1 MIDYKYKDFYNDTS
15 VSKRMQIQCSD
26 GSVLNEDDWKGES
39 AELTERLCSESEL
52 SFGRC
57 EASTFKLRV
66 RERIVPLAGKKIT
79 VSVTLEGAEEA
90 PFMMG
95 VYKVDSDVPTADRR
109 CRDIV
114 AYDAMYD
121 ILNAE
126 VSGWYNSLTFP
137 MTLRQFRDS
146 FCAYVGVE
154 QEEITLVNDDMTV
167 EKTIDPGELPG
178 KTVIEAI
185 CEING
190 CFGHIGRNGK
200 LRYVVLEQ
208 MIEGLYP
215 ADELYPSDD
224 LYPADPLGTT
234 EVSKSMYLSCQYEDF
249 IVQHITK
256 LQIRQEE
263 NDIGAIAGNGN
274 NSYIIEDNFLV
285 YGKSAVD
292 LQTIADNVLS
302 VISGVWYRP
311 AQVEARGNPC
321 LEVGDGILLYTSRET
336 IYTYI
341 LQRTLKGIQALR
353 DSYTAEGEEYRTG
366 QVNGLMKS
374 IIQLKGKSNV
384 LTRTVEETRLEMK
397 DIENGLSTEIK
408 AVAGEVELKVSKD
421 NLIAEINLTPDK
433 ALIKAE
439 RIDLVG
445 VVNADELVSKYA
457 TIETLNVTKLE
468 LNNLIAT
475 KATIDSLN
483 AVSGRVGSLEAD
495 HVTTSDLSAVSAR
508 LSNVEANYISAST
521 VKADYMEVSN
531 WTSSGVIK
539 ADKISAATIVNKL
552 SSVDLVSVRALGVSG
567 YMNYKGVVVAW
578 RTQRI
583 SSTVVIQYL
592 GPEE

>member
-1 MIDYKYKDFYNDTS
+1 MVDYKYKDIYNDTS
-15 VSKRMQIQCSD
+15 VSKKMQIECSD
-26 GSVLNEDDWKGES
+26 GSVLNEEDWKGES
-39 AELTERLCSESEL
+39 AELTERLCSESEI

-66 RERIVPLAGKKIT
+66 RERVVPLAGKKIS
-79 VSVTLEGAEEA
+79 VSVTLEGADEA

-109 CRDIV
+109 YRDIV

-121 ILNAE
+121 ILNTDVAA
-126 VSGWYNSLTFP
+126 WYNSLTFP
-137 MTLRQFRDS
+137 ITLRQFRDN
-146 FCAYVGVE
+146 FCTYVGVE
-154 QEEITLVNDDMTV
+154 QEEITLVNDDMVV

-190 CFGHIGRNGK
+190 CFGHITRAGK

-215 ADELYPSDD
+215 ADDLYPSDD
-224 LYPADPLGTT
+224 LYPADPMGTA
-234 EVSKSMYLSCQYEDF
+234 EVSRSNYISCQYEDF
-249 IVQHITK
+249 IVQHIDK

-263 NDIGAIAGNGN
+263 NDIGAISGTGN
-274 NSYIIEDNFLV
+274 NCYIIEDNFLV
-285 YGKSAVD
+285 YGKSAAD

-302 VISGVWYRP
+302 VIGVVWYRP

-321 LEVGDGILLYTSRET
+321 LEVGDGILLHTTRET

-366 QVNGLMKS
+366 QVNGIMKS

-397 DIENGLSTEIK
+397 DIENDLSTEIK
-408 AVAGEVELKVSKD
+408 VVAGEVELKVSKD

-445 VVNADELVSKYA
+445 LVNADEMVIKYA
-457 TIETLNVTKLE
+457 TIETLNTTKLE

-483 AVSGRVGSLEAD
+483 AVSGRVGLLEAD

-539 ADKISAATIVNKL
+539 ADRISAATIVNKL
-552 SSVDLVSVRALGVSG
+552 SSVDLVSVRAMGVSG
-567 YMNYKGVVVAW
+567 YMNYKGTVVAW
-578 RTQRI
+578 RTKTI
-583 SSTVVIQYL
+583 SGTVITYL
-592 GPEE
+592 GPED

>member
-1 MIDYKYKDFYNDTS
+1 MVDYKYKDIYNDTS
-15 VSKRMQIQCSD
+15 VSKKMQIECND
-26 GSVLNEDDWKGES
+26 GSVLNEEDWKGES
-39 AELTERLCSESEL
+39 AELTERLCSESEI

-66 RERIVPLAGKKIT
+66 RERVVPLAGKKIS

-109 CRDIV
+109 YRDIV

-126 VSGWYNSLTFP
+126 VSGWYNSLAFP
-137 MTLRQFRDS
+137 MTLRAFRDS
-146 FCAYVGVE
+146 FCACVGVE
-154 QEEITLVNDDMTV
+154 QEEITLVNDDMVV

-190 CFGHIGRNGK
+190 CFGHITRAGK

-215 ADELYPSDD
+215 ADDLYPSDD
-224 LYPADPLGTT
+224 LYPADPMGTS

-249 IVQHITK
+249 ICQHIDK

-263 NDIGAIAGNGN
+263 NDIGAISGTGN
-274 NSYIIEDNFLV
+274 NGYIIEDNFLV
-285 YGKSAVD
+285 YGKSAAE

-302 VISGVWYRP
+302 VIGVVWYRP

-321 LEVGDGILLYTSRET
+321 LEVGDGVLLHTTREDV
-336 IYTYI
+336 YTYI

-366 QVNGLMKS
+366 QVNGLQKQ
-374 IIQLKGKSNV
+374 IIQLKGKTNL
-384 LTRTVEETRLEMK
+384 LTRTVDETRLEMK
-397 DIENGLSTEIK
+397 DINQNLSTQIK
-408 AVAGEVELKVSKD
+408 AVAGEVDLKVSKD

-468 LNNLIAT
+468 LNNLIST

-495 HVTTSDLSAVSAR
+495 HVTVSDLNGVSAR
-508 LSNVEANYISAST
+508 LGTVEANYISAGT
-521 VKADYMEVSN
+521 VKANYMEVAN

-539 ADKISAATIVNKL
+539 AERISAATIVNKL
-552 SSVDLVSVRALGVSG
+552 SSVDLISVRAMSISG
-567 YMNYKGVVVAW
+567 YVNYKGTVVAW
-578 RTQRI
+578 RTKSI
-583 SSTVVIQYL
+583 NGTVITYL
-592 GPEE
+592 GPED

>member
-1 MIDYKYKDFYNDTS
+1 MVDYKYKDIYNDTS
-15 VSKRMQIQCSD
+15 VSKKMQIECSD
-26 GSVLNEDDWKGES
+26 GSVLNEEDWKGES
-39 AELTERLCSESEL
+39 AELTERLCSESEI

-66 RERIVPLAGKKIT
+66 RERVVPLAGKKIS
-79 VSVTLEGAEEA
+79 VSVTLEGADEA

-109 CRDIV
+109 YRDIV

-137 MTLRQFRDS
+137 MTLQQFRNS

-154 QEEITLVNDDMTV
+154 QEEITLVNDDMAI
-167 EKTIDPGELPG
+167 EKTMDPGELPG
-178 KTVIEAI
+178 KTVIESI

-190 CFGHIGRNGK
+190 CFGHISRNGK

-215 ADELYPSDD
+215 AEN
-224 LYPADPLGTT
+224 LYPADDIYPADPMGTS

-249 IVQHITK
+249 ICQHIDK

-263 NDIGAIAGNGN
+263 NDIGAISGTGN
-274 NSYIIEDNFLV
+274 NCYIIEDNFLV
-285 YGKSAVD
+285 YGKSAAE

-302 VISGVWYRP
+302 VIGVVWYRP

-321 LEVGDGILLYTSRET
+321 LEVGDGILLHTTREDV
-336 IYTYI
+336 YTYI

-366 QVNGLMKS
+366 QVNGLQKQ
-374 IIQLKGKSNV
+374 IIQLKGKTNV
-384 LTRTVEETRLEMK
+384 LTRTVDETRLEMK
-397 DIENGLSTEIK
+397 DINQNLSTQIK
-408 AVAGEVELKVSKD
+408 AVAGEVDLKVSKD

-495 HVTTSDLSAVSAR
+495 HVTVSDLNGVSAR
-508 LSNVEANYISAST
+508 LGTVEANYISAGT
-521 VKADYMEVSN
+521 VKANYMEVAN

-539 ADKISAATIVNKL
+539 AERISAATIVNKL
-552 SSVDLVSVRALGVSG
+552 SSVDLISVRAIGVSG
-567 YMNYKGVVVAW
+567 YMNYKGTAVAW
-578 RTQRI
+578 RTKNI
-583 SSTVVIQYL
+583 SGTVITYL
-592 GPEE
+592 GPED

>member
-1 MIDYKYKDFYNDTS
+1 MVDYKYKDIYNDTS
-15 VSKRMQIQCSD
+15 VSKKMQIECSD
-26 GSVLNEDDWKGES
+26 GSVLNEEDWKGES
-39 AELTERLCSESEL
+39 AELTERLCSESEI

-66 RERIVPLAGKKIT
+66 RERVVPLVGKKIS
-79 VSVTLEGAEEA
+79 VSVTLEGADEA

-109 CRDIV
+109 YRDIV

-126 VSGWYNSLTFP
+126 VSAWYNSLTFP
-137 MTLRQFRDS
+137 ITLRQFRDN
-146 FCAYVGVE
+146 FCTYVGVE
-154 QEEITLVNDDMTV
+154 QEEITLVNDDMVV

-190 CFGHIGRNGK
+190 CFGHITRAGK

-215 ADELYPSDD
+215 ADDLYPSDD
-224 LYPADPLGTT
+224 LYPADPMGTS

-249 IVQHITK
+249 ICQHIDK

-263 NDIGAIAGNGN
+263 NDIGAISGTGDNC
-274 NSYIIEDNFLV
+274 YIIEDNFLV
-285 YGKSAVD
+285 YGKSAAD

-302 VISGVWYRP
+302 VIGVVWYRP

-321 LEVGDGILLYTSRET
+321 LEVGDGILLHTTREDV
-336 IYTYI
+336 YTYI

-366 QVNGLMKS
+366 QVNGLQKQ
-374 IIQLKGKSNV
+374 IIQLKGKTNT
-384 LTRTVEETRLEMK
+384 LTRTVDETRLEMK
-397 DIENGLSTEIK
+397 DINQNLSTQISIN
-408 AVAGEVELKVSKD
+408 AQQILTKVSKD
-421 NLIAEINLTPDK
+421 NIVSEINQTAESIK
-433 ALIKAE
+433 IKAE

-495 HVTTSDLSAVSAR
+495 HVTVSDLNGVSAR
-508 LSNVEANYISAST
+508 LGTVEANYISAGT
-521 VKADYMEVSN
+521 VKANYMEVAN

-539 ADKISAATIVNKL
+539 ADRISAATIVNKL
-552 SSVDLVSVRALGVSG
+552 SSVDLVSVRAIGVSG
-567 YMNYKGVVVAW
+567 YMNYKGTVVAW
-578 RTQRI
+578 RTKSI
-583 SSTVVIQYL
+583 SGTVITYL
-592 GPEE
+592 GPED